1 MEGGKRNGRQ
11 VGSSEGQGEK
21 EGERESEGGARE
33 KVERKREGGESVSDR
48 FVFHSERL
56 TFPNPVHPPTHT
68 QTISLTQRNA
78 SILPVLTTPL
88 QQQQRDSIENSN

>member
-21 EGERESEGGARE
+21 EGERESEVG
-33 KVERKREGGESVSDR
+33 REGREREGERVSDR

-56 TFPNPVHPPTHT
+56 TFANPVPPPHTHT
-68 QTISLTQRNA
+68 DHISNTEERLY
-78 SILPVLTTPL
+78 TTSSY
-88 QQQQRDSIENSN
+88 DTSTTAAEGFY